1 MFDEPVIEISTREVT
16 ATTPDTTIAKAI
28 GIMEKNN
35 FHNLVVLD
43 SDKIYLVNIQDLLVA
58 SNPESNVDGVMF
70 KPHCI
75 HKDTPTIDAISELLD
90 SGQRAA
96 PVVDDDGKLEG
107 IITDY
112 DIMRRGA
119 ESLILKDAKVTEIMT
134 KNPICVEETD
144 SIGKA
149 RTIMRKNNIGRVLV
163 VDANN
168 KLKGIVTGG
177 DILKKI
183 YKPKR
188 RMTVGEVKGE
198 NIPRM
203 GQPVSLISS
212 SPVRTAD
219 IDANLAEIANLM
231 QKYDIRSVPIL
242 SDGVPRGIVTIPDIM
257 KYLKGLKEETK
268 VEVEIQGT
276 PDEEYKELAERV
288 IETEVRKI
296 VKIAKRVHWIKI
308 VIKKERDR
316 GGTSYYKIG
325 AHVKTPDKLYVA
337 QSEPGGIHSQ
347 TMIAK
352 RGAENREVEV
362 RAGKRRWDFIDV
374 LKDALLSVEGQIEED
389 KEKRLKNGRFF

>member
-96 PVVDDDGKLEG
+96 PVVDDNGKLEG

-119 ESLILKDAKVTEIMT
+119 ESLILRDAKVTEIMT

>member
-16 ATTPDTTIAKAI
+16 AIPPDTSIAKAI

-43 SDKIYLVNIQDLLVA
+43 RDKIYLVNIQDLLVA

-70 KPHCI
+70 KPHCVY
-75 HKDTPTIDAISELLD
+75 KDIPTIDAICELMD

-96 PVVDDDGKLEG
+96 PVVDDDDKLVG
-107 IITDY
+107 IVTEY

-119 ESLILKDAKVTEIMT
+119 ESLILKDVGVTEIMT
-134 KNPICVEETD
+134 RNPVCIAETD

-149 RTIMRKNNIGRVLV
+149 RSIMRKNNIGRVLV

-188 RMTVGEVKGE
+188 KMTVGEVKGE

-203 GQPVSLISS
+203 GQSVSLILS

-219 IDANLAEIANLM
+219 VGANLAEIANLM
-231 QKYDIRSVPIL
+231 QKYDIRGVPIL
-242 SDGVPRGIVTIPDIM
+242 REGVPKGIVTIQDIM
-257 KYLKGLKEETK
+257 KYLRGLKEEPKVK
-268 VEVEIQGT
+268 VELQGAL
-276 PDEEYKELAERV
+276 DEDYKELAERV
-288 IETEVRKI
+288 IETEVRKM

-316 GGTSYYKIG
+316 GGTSYYKIS

-337 QSEPGGIHSQ
+337 QSEPGGVQSQ
-347 TMIAK
+347 TMIAQ
-352 RGAENREVEV
+352 GAAEVEV
-362 RAGKRRWDFIDV
+362 RAEKRRWDFIDV

-389 KEKRLKNGRFF
+389 KERRLKNGRYF

>member
-16 ATTPDTTIAKAI
+16 AIPPDTSIAKAI

-35 FHNLVVLD
+35 FHNLVVPD
-43 SDKIYLVNIQDLLVA
+43 RDKIYLVNIQDLLVA

-70 KPHCI
+70 KPHCVY
-75 HKDTPTIDAISELLD
+75 KDTPTIDAICELMD

-96 PVVDDDGKLEG
+96 PVVDDDDKLVG
-107 IITDY
+107 IVTEY

-119 ESLILKDAKVTEIMT
+119 ESLILKDVGVTEIMT
-134 KNPICVEETD
+134 RNPVCIAETD

-149 RTIMRKNNIGRVLV
+149 RSIMRKNNIGRVLV

-168 KLKGIVTGG
+168 KIKGIVTGG

-188 RMTVGEVKGE
+188 KMTVGEVKGE

-203 GQPVSLISS
+203 GQSVSLILS

-219 IDANLAEIANLM
+219 VGANLAEIANLM
-231 QKYDIRSVPIL
+231 QKYDIRGVPIL
-242 SDGVPRGIVTIPDIM
+242 REGVPKGIVTIQDIM
-257 KYLKGLKEETK
+257 KYLRGLKEEPKVK
-268 VEVEIQGT
+268 VELQGAL
-276 PDEEYKELAERV
+276 DEDYKELAERV
-288 IETEVRKI
+288 IETEVRKM

-316 GGTSYYKIG
+316 GGTSYYKIS

-337 QSEPGGIHSQ
+337 QSEPGGVQSQ
-347 TMIAK
+347 TMIAQ
-352 RGAENREVEV
+352 GAAEVEV

-389 KEKRLKNGRFF
+389 KKKRLKNGRYF

>member
-16 ATTPDTTIAKAI
+16 AIPPDTSIAKAI

-43 SDKIYLVNIQDLLVA
+43 RDKIYLVNIQDLLVA

-70 KPHCI
+70 KPHCVY
-75 HKDTPTIDAISELLD
+75 KDIPTIDAICELMD

-96 PVVDDDGKLEG
+96 PVVDDDDKLVG
-107 IITDY
+107 IVTEY

-119 ESLILKDAKVTEIMT
+119 ESLILKDVGVTEIMT
-134 KNPICVEETD
+134 RNPVCIAETD

-149 RTIMRKNNIGRVLV
+149 RSIMRKNNIGRVLV

-188 RMTVGEVKGE
+188 KMTVGEVKGE

-203 GQPVSLISS
+203 GQSVSLILS

-219 IDANLAEIANLM
+219 VGANLAEIANLM
-231 QKYDIRSVPIL
+231 QKYDIRGVPIL
-242 SDGVPRGIVTIPDIM
+242 REGVPKGIVTIQDIM
-257 KYLKGLKEETK
+257 KYLRGLKEEPKVK
-268 VEVEIQGT
+268 VELQGAL
-276 PDEEYKELAERV
+276 DEDYKELAERV
-288 IETEVRKI
+288 IETEVRKM

-316 GGTSYYKIG
+316 GGTSYYKIS

-337 QSEPGGIHSQ
+337 QSEPGGVQSQ
-347 TMIAK
+347 TMIAQ
-352 RGAENREVEV
+352 GAAEVEV

-389 KEKRLKNGRFF
+389 KERRLKNGRYF

>member
-16 ATTPDTTIAKAI
+16 AIPPDTSIAKAI
-28 GIMEKNN
+28 GVMEKNN
-35 FHNLVVLD
+35 FHNLVVPD
-43 SDKIYLVNIQDLLVA
+43 RDKIYLVNIQDLLVA

-70 KPHCI
+70 KPHCVY
-75 HKDTPTIDAISELLD
+75 KDTPTIDAICELMD

-96 PVVDDDGKLEG
+96 PVVDDDDKLVG
-107 IITDY
+107 IVTEY

-119 ESLILKDAKVTEIMT
+119 ESLILKDVGVTEIMT
-134 KNPICVEETD
+134 RNPVCIAETD

-149 RTIMRKNNIGRVLV
+149 RSIMRKNNIGRVLV

-188 RMTVGEVKGE
+188 KMTVGEVKGE

-203 GQPVSLISS
+203 GQSVSLILS

-219 IDANLAEIANLM
+219 VGANLAEIANLM
-231 QKYDIRSVPIL
+231 QKYDIRGVPIL
-242 SDGVPRGIVTIPDIM
+242 REGVPKGIVTIQDIM
-257 KYLKGLKEETK
+257 KYLRGLKEEPKVK
-268 VEVEIQGT
+268 VELQGAL
-276 PDEEYKELAERV
+276 DEDYKELAERV
-288 IETEVRKI
+288 IETEVRKM

-316 GGTSYYKIG
+316 GGTSYYKIS

-337 QSEPGGIHSQ
+337 QSEPGGVQSQ
-347 TMIAK
+347 TMIAQ
-352 RGAENREVEV
+352 GAAEVEV

-389 KEKRLKNGRFF
+389 KKKRLKNGRYF

>member
-75 HKDTPTIDAISELLD
+75 HKDTPTIDAICELLD

-219 IDANLAEIANLM
+219 VDANLAEIANLM

>member
-219 IDANLAEIANLM
+219 VDANLAEIANLM